1 MAQPF
6 EIVRSD
12 GSTVAS
18 NGTARMQLLADCGAM
33 FRRRAVK
40 GVGTEQA
47 QTIEWAVAELDGV
60 RAYFN
65 GTDVIVTRKDLQP

>member
-6 EIVRSD
+6 EIVRQE
-12 GSTVAS
+12 GATVAT
-18 NGTARMQLLADCGAM
+18 NGAARLQLLDEGGVV
-33 FRRRAVK
+33 FRRRAIK
-40 GVGTEQA
+40 NVGTEGA
-47 QTIEWAVAELDGV
+47 VAVEWAVAELDGV